1 LVEIEPKYVAD
12 VPVCNKVPPVSA
24 LYHLKIGAEVPLV
37 LATVQVGIVG
47 LLHSVTDVVDGA
59 VGVVLILKLTG
70 AVVTHPVVVL
80 VACT

>member
-37 LATVQVGIVG
+37 LATVQVGIAG
-47 LLHSVTDVVDGA
+47 LLHSVVDVVDGA
-59 VGVVLILKLTG
+59 VGIGLIVKLTG
-70 AVVTHPVVVL
+70 ALVTHPVVVL
-80 VACT
+80 VAST